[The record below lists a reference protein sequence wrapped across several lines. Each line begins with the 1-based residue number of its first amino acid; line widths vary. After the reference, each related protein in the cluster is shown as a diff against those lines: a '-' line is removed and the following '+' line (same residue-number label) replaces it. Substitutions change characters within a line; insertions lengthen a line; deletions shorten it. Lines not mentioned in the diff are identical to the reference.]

1 MYNVSHAF
9 SGSSGGVTVA
19 SCAIGSRPFTGAS
32 ITPIMPS
39 DGGGAIEMS
48 SMAIQVTR
56 RNECNVNVCLVL
68 LIPFQKGTLR
78 HLSDHWSEQVQTAE
92 MDKNVTIWPWSIVCY
107 CSRHLNGSFTKLLV
121 RPKVVLNRITQM
133 FRLAAT
139 GASHE

>member
-78 HLSDHWSEQVQTAE
+78 HSEQVAETAE
-92 MDKNVTIWPWSIVCY
+92 MHKNVTVWPSSIVCY
-107 CSRHLNGSFTKLLV
+107 CLTLSFTNLLV
-121 RPKVVLNRITQM
+121 RPKVVLNRITQT